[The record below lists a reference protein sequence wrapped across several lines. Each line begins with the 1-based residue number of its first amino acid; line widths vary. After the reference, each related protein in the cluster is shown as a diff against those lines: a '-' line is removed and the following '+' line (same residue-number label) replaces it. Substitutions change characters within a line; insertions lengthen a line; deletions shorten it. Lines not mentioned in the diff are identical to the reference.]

1 MIKIMSE
8 DEAFPDTARTRF
20 QRTVAG
26 LLDELLFPPRLICA
40 STLVPLSINRTFFGF
55 VKEL

>member
-1 MIKIMSE
+1 MRS
-8 DEAFPDTARTRF
+8 FPDTAPNPLSAHCA
-20 QRTVAG
+20 AG
-26 LLDELLFPPRLICA
+26 LLVELLIPPRLICA